1 MTQEMEGGRGVG
13 VGGSKCSKWL
23 DICPVVPAGLQEGW
37 SSGRFGPCL
46 DPEEMDKIAAPQPL
60 GL

>member
-1 MTQEMEGGRGVG
+1 MTLEMEGCG
-13 VGGSKCSKWL
+13 VGGSSKCSKWL
-23 DICPVVPAGLQEGW
+23 DICPVLLTGLQEGW
-37 SSGRFGPCL
+37 SSERFDPCP

>member
-1 MTQEMEGGRGVG
+1 MEGCG
-13 VGGSKCSKWL
+13 VGGSSKCSKWL
-23 DICPVVPAGLQEGW
+23 DICPVLLTGLQEGW
-37 SSGRFGPCL
+37 SSERFDPCP